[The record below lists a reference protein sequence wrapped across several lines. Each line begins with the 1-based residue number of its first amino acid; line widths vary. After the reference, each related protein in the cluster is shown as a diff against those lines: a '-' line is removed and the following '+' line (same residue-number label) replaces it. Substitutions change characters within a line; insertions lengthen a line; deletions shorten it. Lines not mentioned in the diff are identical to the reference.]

1 MKINVDIDK
10 IIKEHSDR
18 RIELMTNLCENI
30 YDNNLTLKVVN
41 ELRYLTGMIKEL
53 MTLKEKND

>member
-1 MKINVDIDK
+1 MVKIEIDVDK

-18 RIELMTNLCENI
+18 RIELMTHLCENV

-41 ELRYLTGMIKEL
+41 ELRYLTGVIKEL
-53 MTLKEKND
+53 MVLKEKK